1 MHTKIVELKE
11 YSSKEVGL
19 LVQIVLMELLLI
31 FAIINLITSVFM
43 PAFYAILVMIMF
55 TMAYNNNKFY
65 KRKYMTGVYFAAGIF
80 VLIATLVEF
89 VF

>member
-19 LVQIVLMELLLI
+19 LVQVILMELLLI
-31 FAIINLITSVFM
+31 LGIINLITDVFM
-43 PAFYAILVMIMF
+43 PAFYAIIVMIMF
-55 TMAYNNNKFY
+55 TMAYNNQKFY
-65 KRKYMTGVYFAAGIF
+65 KRKYMTGIYSIVGVF
-80 VLIATLVEF
+80 VLIATLVEY

>member
-19 LVQIVLMELLLI
+19 LVQVVLMELLLI
-31 FAIINLITSVFM
+31 FGIISIFTNVFM
-43 PAFYAILVMIMF
+43 PAFYAIIVMIMF
-55 TMAYNNNKFY
+55 TMAYNNKVVY
-65 KRKYMTGVYFAAGIF
+65 KKKYMTGLYTLVGSF
-80 VLIATLVEF
+80 VLIATLVEY